1 MKLPVH
7 RGESAVGTQLCSK
20 TARCPTH
27 PKARELFQ
35 YSLVL
40 GRKKDFERPSLLSIC
55 LVGIGI
61 RKVDAQLVEL
71 AQGAR
76 IFILILFQTSELDIL

>member
-1 MKLPVH
+1 MENLQ
-7 RGESAVGTQLCSK
+7 SGTQLLNK
-20 TARCPTH
+20 PTMYPTH

-55 LVGIGI
+55 FVGIGI
-61 RKVDAQLVEL
+61 WKVDAQFVEL
-71 AQGAR
+71 AQGTR
-76 IFILILFQTSELDIL
+76 IFILIFFQASELDILLRK